1 MNTSKITKKQS
12 SGFTLFLTKAKNM
25 PLTSKALFR
34 DDEKLIYTRRLQM
47 IYMLLSGYSYPS
59 IEKKLGCSRN
69 TISQVKKSLSSK
81 RIDNKKLLA
90 ELSTLFKK
98 L

>member
-1 MNTSKITKKQS
+1 
-12 SGFTLFLTKAKNM
+12 
-25 PLTSKALFR
+25 
-34 DDEKLIYTRRLQM
+34 M